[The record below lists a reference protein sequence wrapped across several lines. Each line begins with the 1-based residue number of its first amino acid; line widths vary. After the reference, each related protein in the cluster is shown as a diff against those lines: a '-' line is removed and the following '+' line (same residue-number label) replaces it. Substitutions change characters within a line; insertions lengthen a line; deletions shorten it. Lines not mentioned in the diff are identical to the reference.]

1 MQRAAWTDERLDDLS
16 TRMDAG
22 FERVDRDIRDLRGD
36 MNRGFADV
44 RQELRAETKSV
55 RADLGAEIAELR
67 TLMWRLN
74 GGIFIAVVS
83 SFLLRGI

>member
-16 TRMDAG
+16 ARVDAG

-44 RQELRAETKSV
+44 RRDVGGEFAAV
-55 RADLGAEIAELR
+55 RGEIGELR
-67 TLMWRLN
+67 TLIWRLN
-74 GGIFIAVVS
+74 GGVFVAVVVA
-83 SFLLRGI
+83 FLLRGI